1 MREYWWI
8 NTRARDMLRE
18 AFAAQL
24 QGDQAQNI
32 TAEERR
38 QSLESQLQPQ
48 GSPAANAATCCVLA
62 CIFEHAAPFYPARCV
77 RRFAFI
83 WLCVRS
89 GLGSWTEQ
97 KADGHV
103 IFMAISF
110 LIGPT
115 SRSG

>member
-1 MREYWWI
+1 MRLHPPQPYLSKTRRVEEGAMREYWWI

-38 QSLESQLQPQ
+38 QSLESQLRPE

-62 CIFEHAAPFYPARCV
+62 CRLL
-77 RRFAFI
+77 R
-83 WLCVRS
+83 
-89 GLGSWTEQ
+89 TEQ
-97 KADGHV
+97 RDCFFRALAFCV
-103 IFMAISF
+103 ELEIEERAERYRRNSI
-110 LIGPT
+110 
-115 SRSG
+115 